1 MPRSSEVIRQW
12 NIIRA
17 LDGARQ
23 GAPVQAL
30 AESAGVS
37 VRTIWRDLAALQEA
51 GFPLYDEKV
60 DGRSFWRLDRTPFRH
75 LEDRGFTLTQL
86 CALYFSRTLVEC
98 LAGTPFQADLR
109 AAFDELARTL
119 PPRMREFFDRIPAV
133 IDAKRGP
140 VRVRAGELADETNHT
155 IARVLDATLHQRRIE
170 MAYHSASSARTKT
183 YLVEPYRLVYA
194 DGGLYLLAFVPEYDA
209 LRTFALDRIQSLS
222 VQETTFERR
231 VDVDARPFDHSL
243 GVNMGTPVR
252 VELEFASGAAA
263 YVKDRIWHPSQA
275 AVDQPD
281 GSVRVSL
288 DVCTDW
294 ALTSWILSFGAF
306 VRVLAPEAL
315 RTEIRGTLEK
325 ARELYGTVETAPRHL
340 VG

>member
-23 GAPVQAL
+23 GVAVQAL
-30 AESAGVS
+30 AQTAGVS

-98 LAGTPFQADLR
+98 LAGTPFQEDLR
-109 AAFDELARTL
+109 AAFEELARTL

-140 VRVRAGELADETNHT
+140 VRVRAGELPHQT
-155 IARVLDATLHQRRIE
+155 IARLLDATLHQRRVE
-170 MAYHSASSARTKT
+170 MVYYSASSARTKD
-183 YLVEPYRLVYA
+183 YVVEPYRLVYA

-209 LRTFALDRIQSLS
+209 LRTFALERIKELT
-222 VQETTFERR
+222 VLEATFERR
-231 VDVDARPFDHSL
+231 VDVDVRPFEESL
-243 GVNMGTPVR
+243 GVNMGTPVH
-252 VELEFASGAAA
+252 VELEFAPSTAA
-263 YVKDRIWHPSQA
+263 YVKERLWHPSQTVA
-275 AVDQPD
+275 DQPD
-281 GSVRVSL
+281 GSARVSL

-294 ALTSWILSFGAF
+294 ALTSWILGFGPF
-306 VRVLAPEAL
+306 VKVLGPEPLRAEIREAL
-315 RTEIRGTLEK
+315 QK
-325 ARELYGTVETAPRHL
+325 ARGLYEMVETAPQHL

>member
-1 MPRSSEVIRQW
+1 MARSSEVIRQW

-23 GAPVQAL
+23 GVTVQEL
-30 AESAGVS
+30 AQSAGVS

-51 GFPLYDEKV
+51 GFPLYDEKI
-60 DGRSFWRLDRTPFRH
+60 DGRACWFMDSTPFRH

-98 LAGTPFQADLR
+98 LAGTPFQQDLH
-109 AAFDELARTL
+109 AAFERLARTL

-140 VRVRAGELADETNHT
+140 VRLRASELPHT
-155 IARVLDATLHQRRIE
+155 AIARLLDATLHQRRIQ
-170 MAYHSASSARTKT
+170 MRYHSTSSGRTKE
-183 YLVEPYRLVYA
+183 YIAEPYRLVYA

-209 LRTFALDRIQSLS
+209 LRTFAVERIETLTVLD
-222 VQETTFERR
+222 ETFERR
-231 VDVDARPFDHSL
+231 VDVDARPFDQSL

-252 VELEFASGAAA
+252 VELEFAAQTGA
-263 YVKDRIWHPSQA
+263 YVRERKWHPSQA
-275 AVDQPD
+275 IEEQPD
-281 GSVRVSL
+281 GSLRLSL
-288 DVCTDW
+288 EICTDW
-294 ALTSWILSFGAF
+294 ALTSWILSFGPF
-306 VRVLAPEAL
+306 VRVLSPESLAREIHSAL
-315 RTEIRGTLEK
+315 REASSRYE
-325 ARELYGTVETAPRHL
+325 VETAGPPL

>member
-1 MPRSSEVIRQW
+1 MARSNEVIRQW

-17 LDGARQ
+17 LDGSRQ
-23 GAPVQAL
+23 GAPVHTL
-30 AESAGVS
+30 AQDAGVS

-75 LEDRGFTLTQL
+75 LEERGFTLTQL

-98 LAGTPFQADLR
+98 LAGTPFQHDLT

-140 VRVRAGELADETNHT
+140 VRVGAGDLPHQT
-155 IARVLDATLHQRRIE
+155 IARLLDATLHQRRVE
-170 MAYHSASSARTKT
+170 MDYYSASSARTKT

-209 LRTFALDRIQSLS
+209 LRTFALERIKELS
-222 VQETTFERR
+222 VLDGSFDRR
-231 VDVDARPFDHSL
+231 VDVDARPFDQSL
-243 GVNMGTPVR
+243 GVNMGTPVH
-252 VELEFASGAAA
+252 VELEFAPGAAA
-263 YVKDRIWHPSQA
+263 YVRERLWHPSQT
-275 AVDQPD
+275 VTDLPD
-281 GSVRVSL
+281 GSASVTL
-288 DVCTDW
+288 DVCMDW
-294 ALTSWILSFGAF
+294 ALNRWILGFGPM
-306 VRVLAPEAL
+306 VKVLAPDAL
-315 RTEIRGTLEK
+315 RAEIRDALRK
-325 ARELYGTVETAPRHL
+325 AGALYETVETAPRHL

>member
-1 MPRSSEVIRQW
+1 MPRSNEVIRQW

-17 LDGARQ
+17 LDGGRQ
-23 GAPVQAL
+23 GLAVQTL
-30 AESAGVS
+30 AERAGVS

-51 GFPLYDEKV
+51 GFPLYDEKI
-60 DGRSFWRLDRTPFRH
+60 DGRSFWKLDRTPFRH

-98 LAGTPFQADLR
+98 LAGTPFQADLS

-140 VRVRAGELADETNHT
+140 IRAGELRHET

-170 MAYHSASSARTKT
+170 MSYHSASSARTKT
-183 YLVEPYRLVYA
+183 YVIEPYRLVFA
-194 DGGLYLLAFVPEYDA
+194 EGGLYLLAFVPEYDA
-209 LRTFALDRIQSLS
+209 LRTFALERVQGLK
-222 VQETTFERR
+222 VQEATFERR

-243 GVNMGTPVR
+243 GVNMGEPVH
-252 VELEFASGAAA
+252 VELEFAPRAQA
-263 YVKDRIWHPSQA
+263 YVKERIWHPSQTVA
-275 AVDQPD
+275 DQPD
-281 GSVRVSL
+281 GSAKVTL
-288 DVCTDW
+288 DVCLDW
-294 ALTSWILSFGAF
+294 ALTSWILSFGPF
-306 VRVLAPEAL
+306 VRVLAPESL
-315 RTEIRGTLEK
+315 RAEIRDALQK
-325 ARELYGTVETAPRHL
+325 AGAVYETVETGRPHL

>member
-1 MPRSSEVIRQW
+1 MARSNEVIRQW

-23 GAPVQAL
+23 GVTVQDL
-30 AESAGVS
+30 SKSAGVT

-51 GFPLYDEKV
+51 GFPLYDEKI
-60 DGRSFWRLDRTPFRH
+60 DGRTFWRMNSTPFRH

-98 LAGTPFQADLR
+98 LAGTPFQQDLH

-133 IDAKRGP
+133 LDAKRGP
-140 VRVRAGELADETNHT
+140 VRVRAGGLPHAT
-155 IARVLDATLHQRRIE
+155 IARLLDATLHDRRLE
-170 MAYHSASSARTKT
+170 MRYHSASSGRTKGYT
-183 YLVEPYRLVYA
+183 VEPYRLVYA

-209 LRTFALDRIQSLS
+209 LRTFAVERIEALT
-222 VQETTFERR
+222 VLEETFERR
-231 VDVDARPFDHSL
+231 VDVDARPFEQSL

-252 VELEFASGAAA
+252 VELEFAPRTAG
-263 YVKDRIWHPSQA
+263 YVRERLWHPSQS
-275 AVDQPD
+275 VQERPD
-281 GSVRVSL
+281 GSLQMTL

-294 ALTSWILSFGAF
+294 ALTSWILSFGPY
-306 VRVLAPEAL
+306 VRVLAPASLAAEIREAL
-315 RTEIRGTLEK
+315 QGAS
-325 ARELYGTVETAPRHL
+325 ARYEVETGTPL
-340 VG
+340 W

>member
-1 MPRSSEVIRQW
+1 MARSGEVIRQW

-23 GAPVQAL
+23 GVPVQAL

-60 DGRSFWRLDRTPFRH
+60 DGRSFWRIDRTPFRH
-75 LEDRGFTLTQL
+75 LEGRGFTLTQL

-98 LAGTPFQADLR
+98 LAGTPFQPDLKT
-109 AAFDELARTL
+109 AFDELARTL
-119 PPRMREFFDRIPAV
+119 PPRMREFFDRFPAV

-140 VRVRAGELADETNHT
+140 VRVRAGELPHET
-155 IARVLDATLHQRRIE
+155 IARLLDATLHQRRVE

-183 YLVEPYRLVYA
+183 YVAEPYRLVYA

-209 LRTFALDRIQSLS
+209 LRTFALERIRSLTIM
-222 VQETTFERR
+222 ETTFEHR
-231 VDVDARPFDHSL
+231 VDVDARPFDQSL
-243 GVNMGTPVR
+243 GVNMGTPVH
-252 VELEFASGAAA
+252 VELEFAPSTAA
-263 YVKDRIWHPSQA
+263 YVRERLWHPSQT
-275 AVDQPD
+275 VMDQPD
-281 GSVRVSL
+281 GSARVTL
-288 DVCTDW
+288 DVCMDS
-294 ALTSWILSFGAF
+294 ALTSWVLGFGPF

-315 RTEIRGTLEK
+315 RLEIRESLKK
-325 ARELYGTVETAPRHL
+325 ACDLYETVETGPRHL